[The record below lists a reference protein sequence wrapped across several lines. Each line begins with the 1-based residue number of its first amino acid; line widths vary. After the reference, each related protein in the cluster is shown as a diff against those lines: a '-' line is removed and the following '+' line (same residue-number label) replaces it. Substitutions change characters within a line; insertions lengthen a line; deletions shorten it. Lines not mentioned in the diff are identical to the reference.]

1 MFDKTGDVVYYD
13 TNIIKL
19 FDELSFKK
27 IEFFVSYIIFADDV
41 TKNSLLNLIGFI
53 RLLYRTGLQF
63 SLYKYCFRQCWSV

>member
-27 IEFFVSYIIFADDV
+27 IGG
-41 TKNSLLNLIGFI
+41 LITMKMI
-53 RLLYRTGLQF
+53 KIKMTID
-63 SLYKYCFRQCWSV
+63 